1 MVGRRR
7 TRVKRRTFHLSEIE
21 LDVSS
26 DEDANVEVPQASTS
40 MAKGKQKA
48 VTKSPH
54 VRITKK
60 GKLGMIAEMPLDV
73 LYEVSSSSLLSVLM
87 QLVSCSLPTD
97 ILLPGSPRPH
107 PDVMDQQGVPK
118 RAHQS
123 LHEEHMEGCS
133 RVS

>member
-7 TRVKRRTFHLSEIE
+7 TRVKRRTFHLSDIE

>member
-7 TRVKRRTFHLSEIE
+7 TRVKRRTFHLSDIE

-26 DEDANVEVPQASTS
+26 DEDANIEVPQASTS

-48 VTKSPH
+48 VTKSSN

-73 LYEVSSSSLLSVLM
+73 LYEVSSSSLLSV
-87 QLVSCSLPTD
+87 
-97 ILLPGSPRPH
+97 
-107 PDVMDQQGVPK
+107 
-118 RAHQS
+118 
-123 LHEEHMEGCS
+123 
-133 RVS
+133 